1 MKTGYDQF
9 FKKAKETSPKTVKEI
24 LRDYPKNQ
32 NIKKLKKSTTAKAK
46 FPILS
51 LLGFLVIGLVVFFAI
66 DQSDKV
72 ENFLK
77 KIEISVGVALAE
89 ESSAGSNKK
98 EEPTSTKTEGKESG
112 QSDKKSAASDENKK
126 NVNAEVKPDEA
137 DYLFKLSERNKQLD
151 QREEELKKLESE
163 IAKQKEDLDSKL
175 KKLEETRQ
183 KISTALEEKIKADD
197 SKVETLVQ
205 MYSNMKA
212 QQAAKVFETLDEEL
226 VIEILGRMKKKSAA
240 DILNLIKPEKAQ
252 IFAER
257 YVGYRRAPANNKD
270 K

>member
-9 FKKAKETSPKTVKEI
+9 FKKVKETNSDPQKSRPMSSQQKQSNMYTS
-24 LRDYPKNQ
+24 
-32 NIKKLKKSTTAKAK
+32 KKIRRP
-46 FPILS
+46 FPIKS
-51 LLGFLVIGLVVFFAI
+51 VFSFALI
-66 DQSDKV
+66 ALAAFFTLDQSDYL
-72 ENFLK
+72 ESLLK
-77 KIEISVGVALAE
+77 KIEINMSSALAE
-89 ESSAGSNKK
+89 EKLTATAEAKN
-98 EEPTSTKTEGKESG
+98 E
-112 QSDKKSAASDENKK
+112 KSAENKATDGK
-126 NVNAEVKPDEA
+126 AVAKDVDKDRKDAKPDEA

-151 QREEELKKLESE
+151 QREEDLKKLEAE
-163 IAKQKEDLDSKL
+163 IAKQKEDLDQKL

-212 QQAAKVFETLDEEL
+212 QQAAKVFENLDEEL
-226 VIEILGRMKKKSAA
+226 VIEILSRMKKKSAA

-257 YVGYRRAPANNKD
+257 YVGYRRAPAAANANKGGTQQ
-270 K
+270 

>member
-9 FKKAKETSPKTVKEI
+9 FKKAKETSQKTVKEI
-24 LRDYPKNQ
+24 LRDYPKTQ
-32 NIKKLKKSTTAKAK
+32 NKKSLKKSTETKAK
-46 FPILS
+46 FPLLS
-51 LLGFLVIGLVVFFAI
+51 FLGFLVIGVGVYFAI
-66 DQSDKV
+66 EQSEKI
-72 ENFLK
+72 ENFFK

-89 ESSAGSNKK
+89 ESGASSAKK
-98 EEPTSTKTEGKESG
+98 EEPSNTKIEGKDE
-112 QSDKKSAASDENKK
+112 KKSISSDDSKK
-126 NVNAEVKPDEA
+126 NVNAEAKPDEA
-137 DYLFKLSERNKQLD
+137 DYLFKLAERNKQLD
-151 QREEELKKLESE
+151 QREEDLKKLESE
-163 IAKQKEDLDSKL
+163 IAKQKEELDSKL

-226 VIEILGRMKKKSAA
+226 VIEILGRMKKKNAA

-257 YVGYRRAPANNKD
+257 YVGYRRAPASSKE